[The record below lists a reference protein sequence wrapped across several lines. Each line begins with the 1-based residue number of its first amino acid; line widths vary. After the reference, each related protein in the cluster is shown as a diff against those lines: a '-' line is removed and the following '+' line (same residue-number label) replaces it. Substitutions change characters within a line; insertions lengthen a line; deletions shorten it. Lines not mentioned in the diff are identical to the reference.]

1 MHVCYHDRAMTR
13 SPRPSR
19 CAFRIAALL
28 LFAGVLLTSSP
39 ALAHARL
46 TKSTPKEKAELAL
59 ATTQVEL
66 WFNELLDEGFN
77 HVIVFPASEVKLK
90 AKDRTNFA
98 AGKPEVDQ
106 TDRTHLTVALK
117 GLAPGEYV
125 IEYRVLSR
133 DGHTAPGRV
142 RFTVK
147 PAA

>member
-1 MHVCYHDRAMTR
+1 MHVCYHGRAMTR
-13 SPRPSR
+13 SRRPSR

-28 LFAGVLLTSSP
+28 FFFGLLLTSSP
-39 ALAHARL
+39 VLAHARL
-46 TKSTPKEKAELAL
+46 TKSTPKEKAELTL
-59 ATTQVEL
+59 APTQVVL

-125 IEYRVLSR
+125 LEYRVLSR

>member
-1 MHVCYHDRAMTR
+1 MNVCYQARAMTR

-59 ATTQVEL
+59 APTQVEL